1 MPPPTPAPTSAA
13 DPAARAASGL
23 LAPHGIAAVLQ
34 ASGRGLRR
42 NFLPGVVLWLV
53 GMSLVLAYYQLPA
66 ARPLFERIAQW
77 KASGGFAFS
86 AVSSSLFG
94 GVIPFLALL
103 ALDRIPR
110 GRGRGIALFLIGFWA
125 LRGMEIDGLYRLQG
139 LLFGTGTDAW
149 TVVKKVAVDQLVYS
163 VAWSA
168 PFSLLA
174 YRWKDAG
181 FNARVLRAVTQR
193 SFWLGEIPV
202 VVVSLWGVWIPA
214 VAIIYSLP
222 ADLQIPLFNI
232 VLCFWVLLLE
242 TLARRGEPAG
252 AQASSSP
259 ADAGPAGAGS
269 GLRR

>member
-1 MPPPTPAPTSAA
+1 MTPPTPSPTPSAAAA
-13 DPAARAASGL
+13 DPAAPAAPL
-23 LAPHGIAAVLQ
+23 GIAAVLQ
-34 ASGRGLRR
+34 ASWRGMRR
-42 NFLPGVVLWLV
+42 NFLPGVVLWSV
-53 GMSLVLAYYQLPA
+53 GLSLVLAYYQLPA
-66 ARPLFERIAQW
+66 ARPLYERIAQW

-86 AVSSSLFG
+86 ALSSSLFG
-94 GVIPFLALL
+94 GAIPFLALL
-103 ALDRIPR
+103 ALRRVPR
-110 GRGRGIALFLIGFWA
+110 GRGLGIALFLIGFWA
-125 LRGMEIDGLYRLQG
+125 LRGMEIDGLYRIQG

-149 TVVKKVAVDQLVYS
+149 TVVRKVAVDQLVYS
-163 VAWSA
+163 VVWSA

-174 YRWKDAG
+174 YRWKDAA
-181 FNARVLRAVTQR
+181 FDVRVLRALGQR

-242 TLARRGEPAG
+242 TLARAG
-252 AQASSSP
+252 
-259 ADAGPAGAGS
+259 GPAGADDATAPAGAAADAANDA